1 MGLDAGKLNF
11 SNVKKGEKKKKG
23 AENAETSREFSSL
36 AFVTLTDK
44 KKGATYCLHIRYL

>member
-1 MGLDAGKLNF
+1 MGLDAEKLNF
-11 SNVKKGEKKKKG
+11 SNVKISKKKKG